1 MRIWMS
7 NPMYHSPSK
16 VLIKFE
22 VNIQMLISTWLLLTK
37 PWMIVDIFDPV
48 LVTQAIACGIQ
59 LFDRTILASSLLS

>member
-7 NPMYHSPSK
+7 NLMYHSPSK

-59 LFDRTILASSLLS
+59 LFDRIILASSLLS